1 MEPFILIV
9 VLLGSI
15 VVHEVAHAWQA
26 RREGDDT
33 AEKLGRI
40 TLNPIPHLDP
50 LGSFIVPALLYLSGS
65 GIFFGWAKPVPV
77 NPTNYRS
84 YVAGDVR
91 VSLAG
96 IVSNLILAVIST
108 LLWAVLANVASV
120 VALPFVLVQTL
131 SITFSYGVLINLV
144 LAFFNLIPIPPLDG
158 SHVMAHALPEGIAA
172 RYRQFGQYGI
182 FALMGILYFLP
193 GGLRVALSPVYVL
206 SDLAE
211 WFVFLW
217 V

>member
-1 MEPFILIV
+1 MEAFILIV

-50 LGSFIVPALLYLSGS
+50 LGSFIVPALLYVSGS
-65 GIFFGWAKPVPV
+65 GIFFGWAKPVLV
-77 NPTNYRS
+77 DPTKYRS
-84 YVAGDVR
+84 YVAGDIR

-96 IVSNLILAVIST
+96 IVSNLILAAIST
-108 LLWAVLANVASV
+108 LLWALLINFDSV
-120 VALPFVLVQTL
+120 VALPFALLQTL

-158 SHVMAHALPEGIAA
+158 SHVVAHVLPEEIAA

-182 FALMGILYFLP
+182 FALMGILYFFP
-193 GGLRVALSPVYVL
+193 GGLGVALYPVYVL

-217 V
+217 T

>member
-1 MEPFILIV
+1 MEALVLIV
-9 VLLGSI
+9 VLIGSI

-40 TLNPIPHLDP
+40 TFNPIPHLDP

-77 NPTNYRS
+77 NPLNYRN
-84 YVAGDVR
+84 YVAGDIR

-96 IVSNLILAVIST
+96 IVSNLILAAVAT
-108 LLWAVLANVASV
+108 VLMAVLVKFETLG
-120 VALPFVLVQTL
+120 ALPAGGFDPVFLAL
-131 SITFSYGVLINLV
+131 EFGIMINLI

-158 SHVMAHALPEGIAA
+158 SHVLAHSLPKEVAVRYRDFGQFGILAVIGIIYFVPHALS
-172 RYRQFGQYGI
+172 
-182 FALMGILYFLP
+182 
-193 GGLRVALSPVYVL
+193 VALSPVYFL
-206 SDLAE
+206 RGLAD
-211 WFVFLW
+211 WFIRLW
-217 V
+217 I